1 MVYFCVFLCVL
12 VKYYIDKSGRDSLP
26 DILANSYLDSAISTC
41 CRAVRNWKGCDRMM
55 CLFCVC
61 GVFDRE
67 VGGYVVNV
75 CQLFYLGHIVNFSSI
90 VGHIKFEDDLSNE
103 EGNQL
108 INFRKKVYTSFQ
120 SNNGISCLFFNRT
133 YDLDIIYRAVKK
145 ARYLDYS
152 NAINCMLKSVE
163 LGKYYKSKY
172 GVFEIVSDRG
182 GRLETL
188 HW

>member
-1 MVYFCVFLCVL
+1 M
-12 VKYYIDKSGRDSLP
+12 G
-26 DILANSYLDSAISTC
+26 LAI
-41 CRAVRNWKGCDRMM
+41 
-55 CLFCVC
+55 
-61 GVFDRE
+61 
-67 VGGYVVNV
+67 
-75 CQLFYLGHIVNFSSI
+75 FSN
-90 VGHIKFEDDLSNE
+90 L
-103 EGNQL
+103 
-108 INFRKKVYTSFQ
+108 
-120 SNNGISCLFFNRT
+120 T
-133 YDLDIIYRAVKK
+133 YDFDIIYRAVKK